1 MKPLEKK
8 ILQEFGCE
16 KFIVCIWGQNP
27 RLQAKPLG
35 QPHSFKFRKSENRDT
50 KLEVKQMQNYRK
62 SAHCTYD
69 IKYHLVWIT
78 KYRKPVITGKIAI
91 RTRELIRIICQ
102 SNEVEILAGH
112 VGSDHI
118 HLLVSVPPHLS
129 ASKLVQYIKGNTSR
143 KLQMEYKELNKQFWG
158 QHLWARGYF
167 VASSGNVTD
176 EIIKEYIKNQDL
188 QERSNS
194 DNFEIGEG

>member
-1 MKPLEKK
+1 ME
-8 ILQEFGCE
+8 
-16 KFIVCIWGQNP
+16 
-27 RLQAKPLG
+27 
-35 QPHSFKFRKSENRDT
+35 
-50 KLEVKQMQNYRK
+50 NYRK
-62 SAHCTYD
+62 SSHCTYD

-78 KYRKPVITGKIAI
+78 KYRKPVITGQIAV
-91 RTRELIRIICQ
+91 RTRELVRMIYH

-143 KLQMEYKELNKQFWG
+143 KLQMEYKELNKQFLG

-176 EIIKEYIKNQDL
+176 AIIKAYIQNQDL
-188 QERSNS
+188 QEKNTP
-194 DNFEIGEG
+194 DNLDIG

>member
-1 MKPLEKK
+1 ME
-8 ILQEFGCE
+8 
-16 KFIVCIWGQNP
+16 
-27 RLQAKPLG
+27 
-35 QPHSFKFRKSENRDT
+35 
-50 KLEVKQMQNYRK
+50 NYRK
-62 SAHCTYD
+62 SSDCTYD

-78 KYRKPVITGKIAI
+78 KYRKPVITGQIAV
-91 RTRELIRIICQ
+91 RTRELVRMIYH

-143 KLQMEYKELNKQFWG
+143 KLQMEYKELNKQFLG

-176 EIIKEYIKNQDL
+176 EIIKAYIQNQDL
-188 QERSNS
+188 QEKNTP
-194 DNFEIGEG
+194 DNFDIG